1 MKFINNTSDILISLG
16 VEGNH
21 KAAIKDFQIDSR
33 EVNKNSVFIGLRG
46 SRQDGSIYSDHA
58 LQKGAALSIVKAK
71 KNSPF
76 LKLSKNILVV
86 NSPEQA
92 LITLAKTAL
101 RKFNQPVIGIT
112 GSNGKTTTKSI
123 LSAGI
128 KKSFSSF
135 KNFNNEIGL
144 PLSALMLDS
153 RDKAAIFEMGAAKK
167 GDINFLSKIIK
178 PNIGIITHI
187 GHSHL
192 LGLNSLKGVLDV
204 KSELVHNIRSN
215 GVAILPN
222 GEHVKHW
229 KGLRDDISF
238 LTFGLDATA
247 SFFASNVK
255 TTRAGTTFSIES
267 KYLTRKFNVRT
278 ALLGNHNI
286 LNILAA
292 FIATLQLNEDIEFFL
307 ESLKVFKNES
317 QRLHL
322 QSWINQSTLID
333 DSYNANPD
341 SVKAAIDVLAKFPGR
356 RILVL
361 GDMKELGR
369 YRKKFHKQIGG
380 YAKTKGLDLLIGFGD
395 LTKHSVESFGSSGIF
410 FKSKAA
416 LKEFLCKEIS
426 KKDHVLLKGSRG
438 MHMEQFINIGDNT

>member
-1 MKFINNTSDILISLG
+1 MKLINNTSDILLSLG
-16 VEGNH
+16 VEGDH
-21 KAAIKDFQIDSR
+21 KTAIKDFQIDSR
-33 EVNKNSVFIGLRG
+33 KVSKHSVFIGLTG
-46 SRQDGSIYSDHA
+46 SRQDGSIYSDNA
-58 LQKGAALSIVKAK
+58 LQKGAALTIVKAQ
-71 KNSPF
+71 KNSSL
-76 LKLSKNILVV
+76 LKLSANVLLVK
-86 NSPEQA
+86 SPERA

-101 RKFNQPVIGIT
+101 QKFNRPVVGIT
-112 GSNGKTTTKSI
+112 GSNGKTTTKNI
-123 LSAGI
+123 LNSGI
-128 KKSFSSF
+128 KQSFSTF

-153 RDKAAIFEMGAAKK
+153 RNKAAIFEMGAAKK
-167 GDINFLSKIIK
+167 GDIEFLSKIIK
-178 PNIGIITHI
+178 PKIGIITHI

-192 LGLNSLKGVLDV
+192 SGLNSLKGVLDV

-215 GVAILPN
+215 GVAILPD

-247 SFFASNVK
+247 SFFASDIK
-255 TTRAGTTFSIES
+255 TTKAGTTFSIES

-292 FIATLQLNEDIEFFL
+292 FIATLQLNEDIEFFI

-341 SVKAAIDVLAKFPGR
+341 SVKAAIDVLARFSGR
-356 RILVL
+356 RILLL

-369 YRKKFHKQIGG
+369 YRKKFHKQIGE
-380 YAKTKGLDLLIGFGD
+380 YAKIKGLDLLLGFGE
-395 LTKHSVESFGSSGIF
+395 LTQYSIESFGSSGMF

-416 LKEFLCKEIS
+416 LVAFLNKEIS
-426 KKDHVLLKGSRG
+426 KNDHVLLKGSRG
-438 MHMEQFINIGDNT
+438 MHMEQFIKIGGNT